1 MTLKTSLILQNFLFN
16 CSGINQ
22 PNRLTPSGALELR
35 SCFSFC
41 GNSSFDLPKP
51 AILIVDVC
59 FSKES
64 PQTSYRGCLPTHILI
79 VGVLRKILL
88 DPHPSVLIFSTLKP
102 MIVRYQLNIWRLFLW
117 AHFGFNLWSSRHKL
131 NFGVFFGSVDSI
143 DPTANELAPP
153 LRFDFS
159 YYQ

>member
-1 MTLKTSLILQNFLFN
+1 M
-16 CSGINQ
+16 
-22 PNRLTPSGALELR
+22 ELR

-64 PQTSYRGCLPTHILI
+64 PQTSYRGCLPTHMLI
-79 VGVLRKILL
+79 VRVLKKILL

-102 MIVRYQLNIWRLFLW
+102 MIVRYQLSIWRLFLW
-117 AHFGFNLWSSRHKL
+117 AHFGFNVPLEFKAQTQLW
-131 NFGVFFGSVDSI
+131 GFFGSVDSI
-143 DPTANELAPP
+143 DPIANELAPP
-153 LRFDFS
+153 LLLVVRFFLLS
-159 YYQ
+159 MKFIAFWETKKKHRSMIRNVRS